1 MARIRTI
8 KPEFWTHEELSELP
22 EATHMLAAALLNHAD
37 DEGYFNANPGLVKA
51 ACSPLRE
58 PSVSIHDS
66 IKSLAEI
73 GFIALATGS
82 DGKRYGRV
90 CKFDEHQRVNRP
102 TRSKIKELCVV
113 WECSQKTHA
122 QLTEDSPPER
132 NREQGKEQ
140 GAGNRETSSLRSD
153 SSPASPND
161 PAGPAKLELVT
172 PPPADPAPSKA
183 ERLAQVTADAIE
195 AFNACPKLT
204 KSKGGHLPNV
214 SATVGRETRQENV
227 KRVIETARAICRE
240 DFDSDRI
247 TPEFWAAYFAVS
259 AKDDFHA
266 GRIPGGEGHAKWVP
280 DFEFLTRPATML
292 KLYDRAASE
301 GEAA

>member
-8 KPEFWTHEELSELP
+8 KPEFWTSEQVLECSPIARLLFIGMWNFCDDGGNTVDSERTLKAQVFPADDISASDVRRLLDELSS
-22 EATHMLAAALLNHAD
+22 N
-37 DEGYFNANPGLVKA
+37 GLIVKY
-51 ACSPLRE
+51 SNENKDFLH
-58 PSVSIHDS
+58 V
-66 IKSLAEI
+66 
-73 GFIALATGS
+73 TGW
-82 DGKRYGRV
+82 K
-90 CKFDEHQRVNRP
+90 HQKIDRP
-102 TRSKIKELCVV
+102 TLKHPPFPGYDSRSNRRDIVEP
-113 WECSQKTHA
+113 
-122 QLTEDSPPER
+122 SPPEGKG
-132 NREQGKEQ
+132 REGKGEE
-140 GAGNRETSSLRSD
+140 GNKASSSLRSD

-161 PAGPAKLELVT
+161 PADPPKLELLNSH
-172 PPPADPAPSKA
+172 PADPAPSKA

-204 KSKGGHLPNV
+204 KSQGGNLSNV
-214 SATVGRETRQENV
+214 SATVGRETRQGNV
-227 KRVIETARAICRE
+227 KRVIETARAICLQ

-247 TPEFWAAYFAVS
+247 TPEFWADYFAVA

-266 GRIPGGEGHAKWVP
+266 GRVPGGDGHARWVP